1 MKPINNLNT
10 LHFLF
15 PTLKLL
21 LLIEGFTAELTTSRE
36 GCACTHAHT
45 HKEFAEAARWEVT
58 WFKTIQGSAPA
69 RCYTALPSQD
79 LLSTCQDSAT
89 CNFQA
94 FRKLPSNPKIPKD
107 YCYGYWRKK
116 KKKKNRRCVIIVFP
130 GDFLAALGLFW
141 HLVILWSKYLWKLL
155 WSPRAEHRASA
166 EEKGE
171 TTCLGKLV
179 RLLLGEILQKILANP
194 TQLGSHL
201 KSDPSGKCPCTRAR
215 RLVPAPSKMQ
225 QTHQDAAPG
234 SPLTLKTPFYL
245 SNYQFSPAAKQG

>member
-21 LLIEGFTAELTTSRE
+21 RLIEGFTAELTTSRE

-58 WFKTIQGSAPA
+58 WFKTVQGSAPA

-116 KKKKNRRCVIIVFP
+116 KKKKSQVCYNCFSRRFSCCS
-130 GDFLAALGLFW
+130 GSLLAPCHIMEQIFVEAVVESQSRAQSQRGGEGRD
-141 HLVILWSKYLWKLL
+141 HL
-155 WSPRAEHRASA
+155 P
-166 EEKGE
+166 GE
-171 TTCLGKLV
+171 TGTTSSRRDFAENTGKPHTF
-179 RLLLGEILQKILANP
+179 G
-194 TQLGSHL
+194 
-201 KSDPSGKCPCTRAR
+201 
-215 RLVPAPSKMQ
+215 
-225 QTHQDAAPG
+225 
-234 SPLTLKTPFYL
+234 
-245 SNYQFSPAAKQG
+245 

>member
-21 LLIEGFTAELTTSRE
+21 RLIEGFTAELTTSRE
-36 GCACTHAHT
+36 GCTCTHAHT

-69 RCYTALPSQD
+69 RCSTTFPSPD
-79 LLSTCQDSAT
+79 LRITWQDSAA
-89 CNFQA
+89 CNFQG

-107 YCYGYWRKK
+107 YRYGYG

-141 HLVILWSKYLWKLL
+141 HLVILRSKYLWKLL
-155 WSPRAEHRASA
+155 WSPGAEHRAST

-171 TTCLGKLV
+171 TTCSRKLV
-179 RLLLGEILQKILANP
+179 RLLPGEILQKTQADP
-194 TQLGSHL
+194 THLGDH
-201 KSDPSGKCPCTRAR
+201 
-215 RLVPAPSKMQ
+215 
-225 QTHQDAAPG
+225 
-234 SPLTLKTPFYL
+234 
-245 SNYQFSPAAKQG
+245 